1 MLKFK
6 IVIIKSLLFLL
17 ILNTSQ
23 ALAISG
29 KEIKELIKEHL
40 LIHGITSNPL
50 IRESRK
56 FKDCD
61 HKLNI
66 ENPYDSFRTV
76 IVSCKTPLKWQVSIR
91 TNAESKLQTKSKSK
105 NSDNLKNTCRL
116 RLLDLIRFLFYMLMF
131 VFLQCQVNVDP

>member
-1 MLKFK
+1 MLKLN
-6 IVIIKSLLFLL
+6 IITIHLFLFSL

-29 KEIKELIKEHL
+29 KEIKALIKEHL
-40 LIHGITSNPL
+40 SIQGITSNPL
-50 IRESRK
+50 IRESRQ

-76 IVSCKTPLKWQVSIR
+76 IVSCKNPLKWQVSIR

-105 NSDNLKNTCRL
+105 KFR
-116 RLLDLIRFLFYMLMF
+116 RF
-131 VFLQCQVNVDP
+131 

>member
-40 LIHGITSNPL
+40 LIKGIM
-50 IRESRK
+50 I
-56 FKDCD
+56 
-61 HKLNI
+61 
-66 ENPYDSFRTV
+66 
-76 IVSCKTPLKWQVSIR
+76 
-91 TNAESKLQTKSKSK
+91 
-105 NSDNLKNTCRL
+105 
-116 RLLDLIRFLFYMLMF
+116 
-131 VFLQCQVNVDP
+131 